1 MNMKNTLFREKS
13 IKKIS
18 SPEQI
23 NDYIKTSNLS
33 IWIIFSA
40 VIILLIGALTWA
52 VFGELEIAVSSVTV
66 CDDGK
71 AYCYISENDIE
82 KITDNA
88 YARIEGNDY
97 VLDNISKLP
106 VPASGVISSY
116 GLHIGNFESGEWV
129 YTAELESTIEDG
141 IYRTDIILE
150 SVSPISLLM
159 N

>member
-1 MNMKNTLFREKS
+1 MNNNLFREKS

-23 NDYIKTSNLS
+23 NYYIKTSNPS
-33 IWIIFSA
+33 IWIILSA
-40 VIILLIGALTWA
+40 VAILLIGVLTWA
-52 VFGELEIAVSSVTV
+52 VFGELEITVPTVTV
-66 CDDGK
+66 CENGK
-71 AYCYISENDIE
+71 AYCYISENDMK
-82 KITDNA
+82 KITDNS
-88 YARIEGNDY
+88 YARIEDSEY
-97 VLDNISKLP
+97 SLDNISKLP
-106 VPASGVISSY
+106 VPASDVISSY
-116 GLHIGNFESGEWV
+116 GLHIGNFESDEWV

>member
-1 MNMKNTLFREKS
+1 MNMKNNLFREKS

-71 AYCYISENDIE
+71 AYCYISENDLE

>member
-1 MNMKNTLFREKS
+1 MNMKNNLFREKS

-106 VPASGVISSY
+106 VPASDVISSY

-129 YTAELESTIEDG
+129 YTAEIESTIEDG

>member
-1 MNMKNTLFREKS
+1 MKNNLFREKS

-40 VIILLIGALTWA
+40 VVILLIGAVTWA

-71 AYCYISENDIE
+71 AYCYISENDME

-106 VPASGVISSY
+106 VPALDVISSY
-116 GLHIGNFESGEWV
+116 GLHIGNFESDEWV
-129 YTAELESTIEDG
+129 YTAEIESTIEDG
-141 IYRTDIILE
+141 IYRTNIIVE

>member
-1 MNMKNTLFREKS
+1 MNMKNNLFREKS

-40 VIILLIGALTWA
+40 VIILLIGALIWS
-52 VFGELEIAVSSVTV
+52 VFGELEMTVPSVTI
-66 CDDGK
+66 CEDGK

-106 VPASGVISSY
+106 VPATEVISSY

-129 YTAELESTIEDG
+129 YTAELDSTIEDG

>member
-1 MNMKNTLFREKS
+1 MNMKNNLFREKS

-106 VPASGVISSY
+106 VPASDVISSY

>member
-1 MNMKNTLFREKS
+1 MNMKNNLFREKS

>member
-1 MNMKNTLFREKS
+1 MNMKNNLFREKS
-13 IKKIS
+13 IKNIS

-106 VPASGVISSY
+106 VPASDVVSSY

-150 SVSPISLLM
+150 GVSPISLLM

>member
-71 AYCYISENDIE
+71 ANCYISENDIE

-106 VPASGVISSY
+106 VPASDVISSY

-129 YTAELESTIEDG
+129 YTAELESTIEDE

>member
-1 MNMKNTLFREKS
+1 MNMKNNLFREKS

-150 SVSPISLLM
+150 SV
-159 N
+159 